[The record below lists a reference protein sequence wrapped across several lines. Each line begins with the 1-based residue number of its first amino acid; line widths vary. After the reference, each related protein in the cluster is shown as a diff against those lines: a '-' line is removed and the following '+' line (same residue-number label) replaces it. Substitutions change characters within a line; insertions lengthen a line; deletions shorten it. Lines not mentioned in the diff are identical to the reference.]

1 MADAYFAAHVLNLQ
15 NRIEHLERRIDR
27 QILRE
32 VEELFDLI
40 NVEFK
45 QLYRL
50 IPELTSDLI
59 DVLAPHLTHTR
70 ITALSVEKQV
80 ISFYLINTDK
90 KSFS

>member
-32 VEELFDLI
+32 VEELFDLT

-59 DVLAPHLTHTR
+59 DVLAPHLTYTR
-70 ITALSVEKQV
+70 ITVLSVEKQV